1 MTHST
6 YIKLSLLLILIIL
19 PALPAKAQRL
29 VYEKSDSIEIVTLLK
44 DAPPQLR
51 SAEYVL
57 HFAKALAGKP
67 YHAHTLDKTPTEN
80 LVVNMRGLDCCTFVE
95 VVTALTLCRE
105 KNSVSFADFCNNLRK
120 IRYLDGEVAYHKRKH
135 YFTTWAKSNVADGL
149 LIEVPVG
156 NACNLNVKHKTV
168 SLNYMSRHTEAYKM
182 LSGNAQRIE
191 QIKQTEEEYS
201 GSVIPYIPKQSFRN
215 SKDNAQ
221 LCETVRDGDIIA
233 IVTNKNGLDVSHLG
247 IASWHSDGLHLINA
261 SSIHKKV
268 IDEPMLFYDYMQKH
282 TSQVGAYI
290 LRCR

>member
-1 MTHST
+1 MPT
-6 YIKLSLLLILIIL
+6 
-19 PALPAKAQRL
+19 KAQRL

-44 DAPPQLR
+44 NAPPQLR
-51 SAEYVL
+51 SAEYVI

-67 YHAHTLDKTPTEN
+67 YHAHTLDKTPKEN

-282 TSQVGAYI
+282 PSQVGAYI